1 MADDASP
8 PPPRVLELT
17 PLNPDFRE
25 DPYAV
30 LAKLRANHPV
40 MRDDLAGVF
49 FVSRYEDVRGIV
61 TDLSLWR
68 HPEKA
73 EEAAVLTRRILEQ
86 EPGAERER
94 EREGVGSILLLDD
107 PDHARIRN
115 PLAQAL
121 YKRVAKC
128 RPLVEEIVGEAL
140 DKVEGQKTFD
150 LMKAVSLPIPIDVIA
165 RILGVDHTRLAEF
178 RDWSEGLI
186 QSLNPLRTPE
196 QTEHMMRASEAL
208 WTFMSNMLVMRRAKP
223 EDDLVTDMVQLQA
236 AGADI
241 GDADLVTNLISL
253 LVGGNLTTTDLIGN
267 GVRQF
272 LLNPAELEKLKA
284 EPSLIGAAVEEVLRF
299 DPPVDITGRIA
310 SKEMEVGGCPIHKT
324 QSMLVSLRGANRD
337 PDVFENP
344 DKFDITRKKSPH
356 VSFGGGAHICIGAP
370 LARLEAQVTLIRLF
384 ERFPNLKLADPSVAP
399 EWRTLP
405 FFRGLQHLEVTT

>member
-8 PPPRVLELT
+8 RAPHVLELT
-17 PLNPDFRE
+17 PLNPEFRA
-25 DPYAV
+25 DPYAM
-30 LAKLRANHPV
+30 LARLRSSHPV
-40 MRDDLAGVF
+40 LRDELAGVF
-49 FVSRYEDVRGIV
+49 FISRYEDVRGVV

-68 HPEKA
+68 HPEKS

-86 EPGAERER
+86 DQDAER

-128 RPLVEEIVGEAL
+128 RPLVEEVVKEAL
-140 DKVEGQKTFD
+140 DKVQGEPSFD

-165 RILGVDHTRLAEF
+165 RILGVDNTRLAEF

-196 QTEHMMRASEAL
+196 QTEHMMRASDAL
-208 WTFMSNMLVMRRAKP
+208 WTFMTNMLALRRETP

-267 GVRQF
+267 GARQF
-272 LLNPAELEKLKA
+272 LLNPTELEKLKA
-284 EPSLIGAAVEEVLRF
+284 DPSLIGAAVEEVLRF
-299 DPPVDITGRIA
+299 DPPVDVTGRIA
-310 SKEMEVGGCPIHKT
+310 SREMEIGGCPIHKT
-324 QSMLVSLRGANRD
+324 QSMMVSLRGANRD
-337 PDVFENP
+337 PEVFEDP
-344 DKFDITRKKSPH
+344 DAFNITRKKSPH
-356 VSFGGGAHICIGAP
+356 VAFGGGAHICIGAP
-370 LARLEAQVTLIRLF
+370 LARLEAQVTLLRLF
-384 ERFPNLKLADPSVAP
+384 ERFPNLRLADPAAEP

-405 FFRGLQHLEVTT
+405 FFRGLQHLEVRT

>member
-128 RPLVEEIVGEAL
+128 RPLVEEVVGDAL
-140 DKVEGQKTFD
+140 DRVEGQESFD

-196 QTEHMMRASEAL
+196 QTAHMMRASEAL

-284 EPSLIGAAVEEVLRF
+284 DPSLIGGAVEEVLRF

-310 SKEMEVGGCPIHKT
+310 SREMEVGGCPIHKT

-337 PDVFENP
+337 PEVFENP

-384 ERFPNLKLADPSVAP
+384 ERFPDLKLANPEATP

-405 FFRGLQHLEVTT
+405 FFRGLQHLEVRT